1 MILKKKQKIG
11 FFLLKSDF
19 YDLNQIF
26 MIFYI

>member
-1 MILKKKQKIG
+1 MIFKKKQKIG